1 MQAKYRKPTTKTCKT
16 KAPSC
21 VSTHASLAAS
31 GCHIRMHR
39 QQGASAIEFALVF
52 PLFFLIF
59 YAIIT
64 YGLIL
69 VAQQSVT
76 LAAAEG
82 ARAALRHAE
91 DETTRHANVEN
102 AAIGTDSVAA
112 WLGQH
117 LQFSSIPDEGSPPA
131 PCPYATG
138 ANPPHCYTVT
148 VSYPYAQHPLVPLL
162 LGPLMEFAVP
172 TQLSSTA
179 IVQLD

>member
-1 MQAKYRKPTTKTCKT
+1 MQAKYRKPTTATCKV
-16 KAPSC
+16 KALSC
-21 VSTHASLAAS
+21 LSL
-31 GCHIRMHR
+31 HTRLLENRFRIRR

-91 DETTRHANVEN
+91 AENIRDDHAE
-102 AAIGTDSVAA
+102 AAAKGPASVAA
-112 WLGQH
+112 WLG
-117 LQFSSIPDEGSPPA
+117 LNNLDVTKTLLD
-131 PCPYATG
+131 PCPYTNSAR
-138 ANPPHCYTVT
+138 CYSVT
-148 VSYPYAQHPLVPLL
+148 VSYPYAERPLVPLL